1 MDQSQ
6 QPKGN
11 FYAPINRYKV
21 QGDEKPIFVGTLIKP
36 GDDAELPFS
45 LWAFKYADKKT
56 GEIKTGYSGSIN
68 GIPVN
73 IPAAEQIE
81 ALLAD
86 TTGIDVTVANLTLRP
101 GQIVLFPNGF
111 KDDAPEK
118 DRPDLWGWVNP
129 TDGTPPFKPG
139 VWIKQFEDSKRP
151 YLSGATQYPLP
162 GKSVGDQ
169 QPSLDQLI
177 ATGQVSH
184 GVPRSRKR
192 REEGRE

>member
-21 QGDEKPIFVGTLIKP
+21 QGDEKPIFVGTLTKP
-36 GDDAELPFS
+36 GDEAALPFS
-45 LWAFKYADKKT
+45 LWGFKYADKKT
-56 GEIKTGYSGSIN
+56 GEIKTGYGGSIN
-68 GIPVN
+68 GIPAN

-86 TTGIDVTVANLTLRP
+86 PTGVDVTVANLTLRP

-111 KDDAPEK
+111 KDEAPEK

-129 TDGTPPFKPG
+129 TDGTPRSSLEFGSSSLKIQSG
-139 VWIKQFEDSKRP
+139 RIYQARP
-151 YLSGATQYPLP
+151 NILCLASPLEISSP
-162 GKSVGDQ
+162 
-169 QPSLDQLI
+169 PSM
-177 ATGQVSH
+177 S
-184 GVPRSRKR
+184 
-192 REEGRE
+192 